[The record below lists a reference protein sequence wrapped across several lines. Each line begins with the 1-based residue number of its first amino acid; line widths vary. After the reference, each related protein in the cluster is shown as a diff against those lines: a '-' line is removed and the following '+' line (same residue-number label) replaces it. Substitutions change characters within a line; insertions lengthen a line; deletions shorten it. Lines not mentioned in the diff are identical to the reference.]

1 MTMFS
6 VARTDL
12 NFPVT
17 LLTFDKATP
26 MKLALATF
34 HPFDFSRR
42 VPSHA
47 AH

>member
-1 MTMFS
+1 MHMCL
-6 VARTDL
+6 VARADL